1 MTDIKQV
8 QEAVKYLAGTC
19 DGASTWDGH
28 GFNKVDTA
36 FGHSLAQQERW
47 TEKQAI
53 TAQKML
59 RKYKQ
64 QLVAAGF
71 DAKNLLEN
79 NIYVP
84 EQPKKEKKPENN
96 NTAKLTGKN
105 KIEIWFKFDWEI
117 LNLVKNLPGR
127 KFQNDSKG
135 KYWTCPLSIEAVEKL
150 QDVGFELDPEL
161 RAFLQTQKTTVEDVQ
176 EIEVPG
182 LKRELFPFQKK
193 GVSFIEQKDGRALIG
208 DEMGLGKTIQ
218 ALAWLQL
225 HPEKRPVIIICPAHL
240 KLNWEQEIKMTLPG
254 KQKIEV
260 LQGTKPYKMT
270 GDIIIIN
277 YDILPKWLETLKGYK
292 FQVTVI
298 DEIHFIK
305 NNSAQRTKAVKK
317 LSKKIPHVIALTGT
331 PIVNRPIEA
340 FNPVQI
346 VDRTIFP
353 DFWRYVKT
361 YCDAKHNGFG
371 WDFGGAS
378 NKEDLHEKL
387 KAVMIR
393 RKKENVLKDLPAKVF
408 SHVPMEIDN
417 EKQYHRA
424 ETNFIQYLQEQK
436 GKEKAE
442 KAKQAEYLVKI
453 QELKQLCIEG
463 KMKQAIEWVQDFLD
477 TNGQKLVVFTVHK
490 ETVNKLMGRFGD
502 IAVKVDGSVSSTKR
516 DEAVKAFQNDP
527 NTRLFVGNIQA
538 AGTGLT
544 LTAAS
549 SVAFLEL
556 PWTPGD
562 LTQAEDRCHR
572 IGQENSVNIYYLLA
586 SGTIEQEI
594 AKLLDQKKEVLN
606 AVLDGE
612 EAGEGKLIT
621 ELIESYKG

>member
-1 MTDIKQV
+1 MPDIKLIQRAV
-8 QEAVKYLAGTC
+8 QYLAARC
-19 DGASTWDGH
+19 DGAAMRDGQ
-28 GFNKVDTA
+28 GFNGVDA
-36 FGHSLAQQERW
+36 EFGHSLAQRETW
-47 TEKQAI
+47 TPKQAQ
-53 TAQKML
+53 AALKML
-59 RKYKQ
+59 QTYKG
-64 QLVAAGF
+64 QLERGGF
-71 DAKNLLEN
+71 DTGLLFTN
-79 NIYVP
+79 DGVYSLGG
-84 EQPKKEKKPENN
+84 KKPEKGSGAI
-96 NTAKLTGKN
+96 AKLIGKDR
-105 KIEIWFKFDWEI
+105 IEIWFKFDWET
-117 LNLVKNLPGR
+117 LNVVKNLPGR

-135 KYWTCPLSIEAVEKL
+135 KYWVCPLSIEAVEKL
-150 QDVGFELDPEL
+150 QETGFELDPQL
-161 RAFLQTQKTTVEDVQ
+161 RAFLQTKKTTVEDVQ

-193 GVSFIEQKDGRALIG
+193 GVSFIEQKGGRALIG

-218 ALAWLQL
+218 VLGWLHL

-240 KLNWEQEIKMTLPG
+240 KLNWQQEIRMTLPG
-254 KQKIEV
+254 RQNVEI
-260 LQGTKPYKMT
+260 LQGTKPYKIT
-270 GDIIIIN
+270 GDIVIIN
-277 YDILPKWLETLKGYK
+277 YDILPKWLETLQGQE
-292 FQVTVI
+292 FQVMVF
-298 DEIHFIK
+298 DEAHFIK
-305 NNSAQRTKAVKK
+305 NNSAQRTKTVKK
-317 LSKKIPHVIALTGT
+317 LAKGIPHAIALTGT

-353 DFWRYVKT
+353 DFWEYART

-371 WDFGGAS
+371 WDFSGAS
-378 NKEDLHEKL
+378 HKEDLHKKL

-393 RKKENVLKDLPAKVF
+393 RKKEDVLKDLPAKVF
-408 SHVPMEIDN
+408 SHIPMEIDN

-424 ETNFIQYLQEQK
+424 ETDFIEYLREQK

-453 QELKQLCIEG
+453 EELKQLCIAG
-463 KMKQAIEWVQDFLD
+463 KMKHAIEWVRDFLD
-477 TNGQKLVVFTVHK
+477 TNGQKLVLFTVHK
-490 ETVNKLMGRFGD
+490 ETVDRLMEEFGGL
-502 IAVKVDGSVSSTKR
+502 AVKVDGSVSSAKR
-516 DEAVKAFQNDP
+516 DEAVQAFQNNP
-527 NTRLFVGNIQA
+527 HTRLFVGNIKA

-586 SGTIEQEI
+586 AGTIEQEI
-594 AKLLDQKKEVLN
+594 ATLLDQKRKVLN

-612 EAGEGKLIT
+612 EVEEGKLIT